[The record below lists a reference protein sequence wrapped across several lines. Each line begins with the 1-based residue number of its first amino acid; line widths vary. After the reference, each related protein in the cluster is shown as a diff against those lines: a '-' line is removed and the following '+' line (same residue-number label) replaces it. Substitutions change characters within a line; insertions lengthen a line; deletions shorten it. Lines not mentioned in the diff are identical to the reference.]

1 MLILKS
7 VAFQKSIDTEPVSSF
22 STIIGNTLSRE
33 PISLQAV
40 TINFK
45 HQTFLFS
52 ASFMEHS
59 SGKKPKRRNPISYVR
74 SKTSKS
80 KVAFGAKLRASFL
93 ASPDTGNGT
102 DIGVR
107 ESTASIVF
115 DTLEMKSGTYW
126 TIYSIGDYE
135 EALALKWLDQGK
147 QGTYT
152 SPQEVFLDKL
162 GGWAGFIQA
171 NTQLTSIARII
182 DFAVDNGMSAVLKT
196 LEDELDGDS
205 TVGALVIST
214 HVLITNSLLALPERR
229 REALIRQPDLL
240 QNQEPSMVTTA
251 TPADA
256 TEYLQPHDPSRRLRE
271 DKAGAAEGRCEGPS
285 KPSW

>member
-7 VAFQKSIDTEPVSSF
+7 AAFQKSVDTEPISSL
-22 STIIGNTLSRE
+22 SAIIDNTLSRE

-40 TINFK
+40 NINFK

-59 SGKKPKRRNPISYVR
+59 SGDKSERRNPISYVR
-74 SKTSKS
+74 SKTSKPR
-80 KVAFGAKLRASFL
+80 VAFGAKLRASFL

-115 DTLEMKSGTYW
+115 DTLEMETGTYW

-135 EALALKWLDQGK
+135 EPLALYWVDQATK
-147 QGTYT
+147 GTYT

-162 GGWAGFIQA
+162 GGRDSFFHA
-171 NTQLTSIARII
+171 NT
-182 DFAVDNGMSAVLKT
+182 
-196 LEDELDGDS
+196 
-205 TVGALVIST
+205 
-214 HVLITNSLLALPERR
+214 
-229 REALIRQPDLL
+229 
-240 QNQEPSMVTTA
+240 
-251 TPADA
+251 
-256 TEYLQPHDPSRRLRE
+256 
-271 DKAGAAEGRCEGPS
+271 
-285 KPSW
+285 

>member
-1 MLILKS
+1 VLILKS
-7 VAFQKSIDTEPVSSF
+7 VAFQKSVDTEPISSL
-22 STIIGNTLSRE
+22 STIIDNTLSRE

-40 TINFK
+40 NINFK

-59 SGKKPKRRNPISYVR
+59 SGDKPKRRNPISYIR
-74 SKTSKS
+74 SKTSKP
-80 KVAFGAKLRASFL
+80 VAFGAKLRASFL
-93 ASPDTGNGT
+93 ASPVTGNGH
-102 DIGVR
+102 IGVR

-115 DTLEMKSGTYW
+115 DTLELKSGTYW

-147 QGTYT
+147 QGAYT

-162 GGWAGFIQA
+162 GGRAGFIWA
-171 NTQLTSIARII
+171 NTQLTPIARII

-205 TVGALVIST
+205 TVSVPGVST
-214 HVLITNSLLALPERR
+214 HVPITNSLLALPERR

-240 QNQEPSMVTTA
+240 ENQEPSMVATA

-271 DKAGAAEGRCEGPS
+271 DQAGAAEGRREGPS
-285 KPSW
+285 NPSW